1 MEDNKQIIGVLND
14 LIEINADRVEG
25 YNKAVSGLDVSDA
38 MLKSLFYQ
46 VADESQEIKE
56 RLTNKVIALGGEPS
70 TDTTIRG
77 KVYRAWMDLRATFT
91 GDDVVST
98 LEACEF
104 GEDAAQ
110 RAYRSA
116 LEESKDFPDD
126 IREMIANQQ
135 HTLKLSHDLIKNQ
148 RDQYRETV
156 R

>member
-1 MEDNKQIIGVLND
+1 MKDNKKIIEILND
-14 LIEINADRVEG
+14 LIEINADRIEG
-25 YNKAVSGLDVSDA
+25 YNKAVSNLEVSEA

-56 RLTNKVIALGGEPS
+56 ELTNKVIALGGEPS
-70 TDTTIRG
+70 TDTTTRG
-77 KVYRAWMDLRATFT
+77 KVYRAWMDVRATFT

-116 LEESKDFPDD
+116 LEESKEFPDE
-126 IREMIANQQ
+126 IREMISNQQ
-135 HTLKLSHDLIKNQ
+135 HTLKLSHDLIKSQ
-148 RDQYRETV
+148 RDQYKEAV